1 MIKYIHDAMAAKR
14 EALENKDD
22 KGFTLIE
29 LLVVVLILGILAA
42 IAIPVFIGQQN
53 QAADASAQA
62 NLANAKVA
70 ATSYLVTNAALPAPA
85 DIATDLQTFGW
96 PQSGPAVTLLAGASG
111 NSFCLTAMGAN
122 NTNPWS
128 VANDTRIVNN
138 ADCDDDE
145 EEEEEE
151 EEG

>member
-14 EALENKDD
+14 EALGKND

-53 QAADASAQA
+53 QANDASAKA

-70 ATSYLVTNAALPAPA
+70 MISYMVNNAPPADTAAAAAALG
-85 DIATDLQTFGW
+85 TFGW
-96 PQSGPAVTLLAGASG
+96 PSGGPTVSIVGTPTATT
-111 NSFCLTAMGAN
+111 FCLTALGA
-122 NTNPWS
+122 TDWS
-128 VANDTRIVNN
+128 VSMSSVIVNN
-138 ADCDDDE
+138 ATCA
-145 EEEEEE
+145 
-151 EEG
+151 